1 MQVEGM
7 RRAGSTAQRDQYPV
21 WPLRRGERGTEAG
34 AHCPVGG
41 GAAPL
46 VVPPRLGSEIT
57 QRGGGVQERGR
68 ELLVVS
74 LPSLSCSL
82 TCDRM
87 DCRGFQ
93 L

>member
-21 WPLRRGERGTEAG
+21 WPLRSGERGTEAG
-34 AHCPVGG
+34 AYCPVGG

-57 QRGGGVQERGR
+57 QRGGGCTGEGPRAVGGVTAQSV
-68 ELLVVS
+68 LLS
-74 LPSLSCSL
+74 HL
-82 TCDRM
+82 
-87 DCRGFQ
+87 
-93 L
+93 